1 MTKVVCDTMKTTLL
15 SAVLLSIATSS
26 GFAHTWKATGGDNQE
41 ALRQHI
47 LDEWMQEHAQP
58 ASGEIK
64 PVNVASTASTLQLAA
79 AAVANAASAPSAAKP
94 FLVFPKLELKWDKD
108 YLFVGSNGLPN
119 HNMMVGITAWQQ
131 QVPLPQAYFGD
142 NAWRIPLHPVPAKN
156 PAVVEGH
163 FLRGAIALGVN
174 GIPIF
179 NPQNNRG
186 EVSYE
191 IGELD
196 QWGGHCGRAD
206 DYHYHIAPI
215 HLQEVVGKGMPIAY
229 ALDGYPIYGLT
240 EPDGSPIGKLDE
252 CHGHEDAKV
261 GYHYHASTKRPYLQS
276 AFHGE
281 VVEAEGQVDPQPRAQ
296 GVRPDTPPLR
306 GAEIT
311 GFESTGANSYKL
323 SYSVNGDKRS
333 IAYSIG
339 KDGTYPFVF
348 DNGRDGKT
356 EEVYTARG
364 GGGGKGPGGPGGKG
378 EPKGKGKG
386 KGGPGKGMQPDDNPP
401 APPSETPRPLRPQAA
416 GPMMDVNGDGIVTA
430 QEFADNVKREF
441 TAKPSA
447 GTLADALSKARNDF
461 TSLDRNHDGKLD
473 VTEMPTPDAPP
484 AEIAPVEGMSRRGG
498 APAATNSGFVLTSPE
513 VEDGGMLPADFTGD
527 GSGATLPLTWKGAP
541 AGTKSYALIMDH
553 LAPGDEMKS
562 YWTMWDIP
570 ANVTSLP
577 KNVKGVGKLGV
588 GFKGEE
594 GYEPPH
600 SQGPG
605 EKTYVLH
612 VYALSAEPKPKATG
626 RGGVTREDLL
636 AAIDGK
642 ILAKADLSVVY
653 ARGGVEAGGGGQG
666 QAGGRGGMP
675 AGGSTTTGGPGGMAP
690 GGPGGTAPGAMAPG
704 GGTQPIRPETAMQPT
719 QPMPPQGGGGQQGG
733 QRKPWMQMHG
743 TELDGNQDG
752 VVTVAETLADMK
764 VAASKYDADMDG
776 IISPTEIDAAG
787 DIREGAAFTGFIN
800 RHAFELDV
808 NQDSRLSSAELAD
821 AAKYIFGA
829 ADLDH
834 DGKLTAEEVQSAPNT
849 PLRAAGPGAGDQP
862 PAPPPATNPPPGPS
876 AMPAAN
882 GGSGGVRPLD
892 NIFNP
897 PAQTGA
903 GGAGAQP
910 MQATGAQGGQR
921 PGGAPAGGEGK
932 GGQGGGKKKKGGGPP
947 GLVKPS
953 IADTMKLNV
962 YADNWFMLYV
972 NGRLVAVDPIQ
983 FTPHNVVSVDFLP
996 EYPMTIAVLA
1006 KDNADPKTGMEY
1018 GTNIGDAGFCLKFA
1032 DGTVTNA
1039 SWKAKNFFH
1048 GPVNGDTANP
1058 KVIQEPLPAN
1068 WWAVD
1073 FDDKAWKQAKE
1084 YTVEEVDPK
1093 QPYFENDFE
1102 GAKFIWTDDIALDN
1116 TVIFRTKIEKP
1127 GWTPRWNTKPDLDVT
1142 GAPLR

>member
-1 MTKVVCDTMKTTLL
+1 MKTIFAATLI
-15 SAVLLSIATSS
+15 VGVFTSS
-26 GFAHTWKATGGDNQE
+26 VASAHSWKAGASTDKE
-41 ALRQHI
+41 ILRQHI
-47 LDEWMQEHAQP
+47 LEEWMEQHKVPSE
-58 ASGEIK
+58 GEIK
-64 PVNVASTASTLQLAA
+64 PVQVASATSTLNLAA
-79 AAVANAASAPSAAKP
+79 AAAANAANAPAAAKP
-94 FLVFPKLELKWDKD
+94 FLAFQRLELKWDKD
-108 YLFVGSNGLPN
+108 FLFVGSNGLPD

-131 QVPLPQAYFGD
+131 QVPLPQNYTGD
-142 NAWRIPLHPVPAKN
+142 NAWRIPLHPVPAKT
-156 PAVVEGH
+156 PAIVEGH

-196 QWGGHCGRAD
+196 KWGGHCGRAD
-206 DYHYHIAPI
+206 DYHYHIAPL

-240 EPDGSPIGKLDE
+240 EPDGSPAGKLDE

-311 GFESTGANSYKL
+311 GFESTGSNSYKL
-323 SYSVNGDKRS
+323 SYQVGSDKRWVS
-333 IAYSIG
+333 YSINS
-339 KDGTYPFVF
+339 DGTYPFEF
-348 DNGRDGKT
+348 NNGSEGVVK
-356 EEVYTARG
+356 EVYTSRGG

-378 EPKGKGKG
+378 KGMGKG
-386 KGGPGKGMQPDDNPP
+386 KGGPGKGMKPDENPP
-401 APPSETPRPLRPQAA
+401 APAEEAPRPPQPQAS
-416 GPMMDVNGDGIVTA
+416 GNLMDVNGDGIVTA

-441 TAKPSA
+441 AAKRSG
-447 GTLADALSKARNDF
+447 GTLAAAMAKARSEF
-461 TSLDRNHDGKLD
+461 IALDRNADGKLD
-473 VTEMPTPDAPP
+473 VSELAAP
-484 AEIAPVEGMSRRGG
+484 AEQPSGRRGG
-498 APAATNSGFVLTSPE
+498 VPAAVSSGFALTSPE
-513 VEDGGMLPADFTGD
+513 VADGGNLPADYTGD
-527 GSGATLPLTWKGAP
+527 GSGATLPLEWNGAP

-553 LAPGDEMKS
+553 LAPGNEMKS
-562 YWTMWDIP
+562 YWVMWDIP

-577 KNVKGVGKLGV
+577 KNVKGMGKLGV

-636 AAIDGK
+636 AAIEGK
-642 ILAKADLSVVY
+642 VLAKADLSVVY
-653 ARGGVEAGGGGQG
+653 SRGGATAGGGMAPGAK
-666 QAGGRGGMP
+666 AG
-675 AGGSTTTGGPGGMAP
+675 TGGPGGMAP
-690 GGPGGTAPGAMAPG
+690 GGPGGMAPG
-704 GGTQPIRPETAMQPT
+704 GSNQPMRPETST
-719 QPMPPQGGGGQQGG
+719 QPMPPQAGGGGQQGG

-743 TELDGNQDG
+743 AELDGNQDG
-752 VVTVAETLADMK
+752 IVTLAETLADMK

-776 IISPTEIDAAG
+776 IITPAEIDAAG
-787 DIREGAAFTGFIN
+787 DIREGAAFAGFIN
-800 RHAFELDV
+800 RHAFELDA

-821 AAKYIFGA
+821 AAKYIFGT

-834 DGKLTAEEVQSAPNT
+834 DGKLTAEEVQSAPNA
-849 PLRAAGPGAGDQP
+849 PLRAAAPGSGDQP
-862 PAPPPATNPPPGPS
+862 PAPPPSANPPPGP
-876 AMPAAN
+876 AKMPEASGGN
-882 GGSGGVRPLD
+882 GSGGLRPLD
-892 NIFNP
+892 SIFNP
-897 PAQTGA
+897 PAQTGT

-910 MQATGAQGGQR
+910 MLAGADQGGQR
-921 PGGAPAGGEGK
+921 AGGAPSEPGK
-932 GGQGGGKKKKGGGPP
+932 GGGKKKKGGGPP
-947 GLVKPS
+947 GLIKPS

-1006 KDNADPKTGMEY
+1006 KDNADPKTGLEY
-1018 GTNIGDAGFCLKFA
+1018 GSSIGDGGFILKFS

-1048 GPVNGDTANP
+1048 GPINGDTANP
-1058 KVIQEPLPAN
+1058 QVKQEPLPAN

-1073 FDDKAWKQAKE
+1073 FDDSKWKNAKE

-1093 QPYFENDFE
+1093 QPYYDNDFE
-1102 GAKFIWTDDIALDN
+1102 GAKFIWTDDLALDN
-1116 TVIFRTKIEKP
+1116 TIIFRTKIEKP
-1127 GWTPRWNTKPDLDVT
+1127 DWKQRWNTKPDLDVT

>member
-1 MTKVVCDTMKTTLL
+1 MTVLSSNRPQPSHVTVVGWDTMKTPLL
-15 SAVLLSIATSS
+15 SAALLSLATAS
-26 GFAHTWKATGGDNQE
+26 GFAHTWKAAAGGNQE
-41 ALRQHI
+41 AMRQHI
-47 LDEWMQEHAQP
+47 LNEWMQEHAQP
-58 ASGEIK
+58 TSGEIK
-64 PVNVASTASTLQLAA
+64 PVTVASAASTLQLAA
-79 AAVANAASAPSAAKP
+79 AAVANAANAPAAAKP
-94 FLVFPKLELKWDKD
+94 FLAFSKLELKWDKD
-108 YLFVGSNGLPN
+108 FLFVGSNGLPE
-119 HNMMVGITAWQQ
+119 HNMMIGITAWQQ
-131 QVPLPQAYFGD
+131 QVPLPQNYTGD
-142 NAWRIPLHPVPAKN
+142 NAWRIPLHPMPAKT
-156 PAVVEGH
+156 PALVEGH

-215 HLQEVVGKGMPIAY
+215 HLQEMVGKGMPIAY

-252 CHGHEDAKV
+252 CHGHEDAKI

-281 VVEAEGQVDPQPRAQ
+281 VVEADGQVDPQPRAQ
-296 GVRPDTPPLR
+296 PVRPDTPPLR

-311 GFESTGANSYKL
+311 GFESTGSNSYKL
-323 SYSVNGDKRS
+323 SYQVGSEKRS
-333 IAYSIG
+333 ISYSINT
-339 KDGTYPFVF
+339 DGTYPFEY
-348 DNGRDGKT
+348 DNGGEGKT
-356 EEVYTARG
+356 TQVYTQRG
-364 GGGGKGPGGPGGKG
+364 GGGKG

-386 KGGPGKGMQPDDNPP
+386 KGGPGKGMRPDDNPP
-401 APPSETPRPLRPQAA
+401 ATPREEPRAQIATIS
-416 GPMMDVNGDGIVTA
+416 MDANGDGIVTA
-430 QEFADNVKREF
+430 QEFADSAKREF
-441 TAKPSA
+441 TTNKSG
-447 GTLADALSKARNDF
+447 GTLADAMSKARTDF
-461 TSLDRNHDGKLD
+461 TSLDRNRDGRLD
-473 VTEMPTPDAPP
+473 VGELPAVNAAPT
-484 AEIAPVEGMSRRGG
+484 AEPTSRRGG
-498 APAATNSGFVLTSPE
+498 APVTGFVLTSPE
-513 VEDGGMLPADFTGD
+513 VEDGGNLPADYTGD
-527 GSGATLPLTWKGAP
+527 GSGATLPLEWKGAP

-553 LAPGDEMKS
+553 LAPGNEMKS
-562 YWTMWDIP
+562 YWVMWDIP

-588 GFKGEE
+588 GFKGEI

-605 EKTYVLH
+605 AKTYVLH
-612 VYALSAEPKPKATG
+612 VYALSAAPTLKG
-626 RGGVTREDLL
+626 SSSSVNREALL

-653 ARGGVEAGGGGQG
+653 TRGGAVGA
-666 QAGGRGGMP
+666 
-675 AGGSTTTGGPGGMAP
+675 TGN
-690 GGPGGTAPGAMAPG
+690 GGPGGTTPPM
-704 GGTQPIRPETAMQPT
+704 RPETAMQPP
-719 QPMPPQGGGGQQGG
+719 QPTPAQGQGAGAPKGG

-743 TELDGNQDG
+743 AELDADQDG
-752 VVTVAETLADMK
+752 SVTMIEILADMK
-764 VAASKYDADMDG
+764 IAAAKYDANKDDV
-776 IISPTEIDAAG
+776 ITPAEIEAAG
-787 DIREGAAFTGFIN
+787 DIREGAAFAGFIY
-800 RHAFELDV
+800 RHAIELDA
-808 NQDSRLSSAELAD
+808 NNDSRLTSAELSD
-821 AAKYIFGA
+821 AAKYIFGT

-834 DGKLTAEEVQSAPNT
+834 DGKLTTAEVQSAPNA
-849 PLRAAGPGAGDQP
+849 PLGNPPPPRADQP
-862 PAPPPATNPPPGPS
+862 PATPTTAAAPG
-876 AMPAAN
+876 
-882 GGSGGVRPLD
+882 
-892 NIFNP
+892 
-897 PAQTGA
+897 QTTA
-903 GGAGAQP
+903 GGAQP
-910 MQATGAQGGQR
+910 MQA
-921 PGGAPAGGEGK
+921 PGGEGK
-932 GGQGGGKKKKGGGPP
+932 GGGKKKKGGGPP
-947 GLVKPS
+947 GLIKPS

-1039 SWKAKNFFH
+1039 TWKAKNFFH
-1048 GPVNGDTANP
+1048 GPVNGDTTNP

-1084 YTVEEVDPK
+1084 FTVEEVDPK
-1093 QPYFENDFE
+1093 QPYFDNDFE
-1102 GAKFIWTDDIALDN
+1102 GSKFIWSDDIALDN

-1127 GWTPRWNTKPDLDVT
+1127 EWKQRWNTKPDLDVT